1 MKKLMIA
8 AAIVCAA
15 AFANA
20 ATVSWGV
27 GCITDAPTAGGWGEG
42 VAGDGYTGVLSLYSD

>member
-1 MKKLMIA
+1 MFSDVKKAIDIRGIKKETKQMKKLMIA

-20 ATVSWGV
+20 ATVVVSWY
-27 GCITDAPTAGGWGEG
+27 D
-42 VAGDGYTGVLSLYSD
+42 Y